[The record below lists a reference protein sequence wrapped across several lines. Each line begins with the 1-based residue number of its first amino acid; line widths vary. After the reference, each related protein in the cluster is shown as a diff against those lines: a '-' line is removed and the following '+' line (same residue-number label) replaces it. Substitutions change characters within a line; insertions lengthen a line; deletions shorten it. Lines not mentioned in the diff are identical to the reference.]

1 MKRSWLIGLLMGIM
15 VAGVV
20 MGGDVVSA
28 AGGTCPSGSLRGS
41 YTSSPAECNVPPD
54 ESGNGLMNSVKNG
67 INLAIG
73 LVGVIAVVVIIIGGI
88 SFITSQG
95 DAPKVTKARNTIL
108 YGIVGMVIAILSF
121 AIVNFVLSGVF
132 GGSSTPTTDTDVP
145 PAPPG
150 VWISE

>member
-1 MKRSWLIGLLMGIM
+1 MKKSSVVGLLALA
-15 VAGVV
+15 VAFGLSLNSQSVL
-20 MGGDVVSA
+20 
-28 AGGTCPSGSLRGS
+28 AGGQCPDGSIRQTYDKTL
-41 YTSSPAECNVPPD
+41 AECNVPPD
-54 ESGNGLMNSVKNG
+54 ESGKGLMDGVKNG

-132 GGSSTPTTDTDVP
+132 GSSTPATDTDVP

-150 VWISE
+150 VWISK